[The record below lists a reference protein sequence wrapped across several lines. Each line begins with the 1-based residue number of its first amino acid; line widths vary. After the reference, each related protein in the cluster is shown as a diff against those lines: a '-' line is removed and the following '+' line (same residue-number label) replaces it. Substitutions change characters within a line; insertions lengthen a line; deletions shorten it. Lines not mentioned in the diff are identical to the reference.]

1 MARED
6 ILVVDDT
13 PTNLRLVEYILQH
26 AGYPVRTATN
36 ASEALAA
43 IAAARPRII
52 LVDVQMPGTSGLE
65 LTHQLKTDPATRD
78 IIIIAVT
85 AYAMKGDDAKASDAG
100 CDEYVTKP
108 IDKRALRHMIARY
121 FPR

>member
-121 FPR
+121 FPG